1 MAENNKQKKV
11 ILLLIAGL
19 VVLVL
24 AVIALRAKPPTVA
37 IVSVAREDL
46 RETITS
52 NGKVE
57 PIAPAIAHAEF
68 PTFVEKVMAREG
80 QSVHRGQE
88 ILRLNA
94 SDIQSQL
101 AQARASLLAAKTDL
115 RNARAGGSLDE
126 IAQVRGNLQQAR
138 VDVESLERTEKT
150 LEPLVTQHA
159 ATQDELAQN
168 QTALAKARARV
179 QELEQ
184 RKEGLAQRATST
196 AESADLI
203 ATQAQGQVQAL
214 EEKLRSA
221 TVVASSDG
229 TLYSLPVRAGDYV
242 KVGDVLSE
250 MADLHNVRVRTFVD
264 EPDLGRI
271 EPNQEIQVT
280 WDAKPGRTWTGR
292 TQQIPKQVVPH
303 GMRSVGEVLCS
314 VDNGKLELLP
324 NINVEVTV
332 LILERR
338 DVVVVPRAAVR
349 EDAGKRY
356 VFVVDGEKL
365 QRREISVG
373 IASASKYE
381 VLSGLTLHDK
391 IALPGDQDLRDGMT
405 IRATEGT

>member
-19 VVLVL
+19 GVLVL
-24 AVIALRAKPPTVA
+24 AVIVLRAKPPTVA

-88 ILRLNA
+88 ILRLDA

-138 VDVESLERTEKT
+138 VDVESLERTEKA
-150 LEPLVTQHA
+150 LEQLVAQHA

-221 TVVASSDG
+221 TVVAPTDG
-229 TLYSLPVRAGDYV
+229 ILYSLPVRAGDYV

-250 MADLHNVRVRTFVD
+250 MADLHDIRVRAFVD

-338 DVVVVPRAAVR
+338 DVIVVPRAAVR
-349 EDAGKRY
+349 EGAGKRY

-405 IRATEGT
+405 IRATEGS

>member
-138 VDVESLERTEKT
+138 VDVESLERTEKA
-150 LEPLVTQHA
+150 LEQLVTQHA

-221 TVVASSDG
+221 TVVAPTDG
-229 TLYSLPVRAGDYV
+229 ILYSLPVRAGDYV

-250 MADLHNVRVRTFVD
+250 MADLHNVRVRAFVD

-338 DVVVVPRAAVR
+338 DIVVVPRAAVR

-356 VFVVDGEKL
+356 VFLFDGEKL

>member
-19 VVLVL
+19 GVLVL
-24 AVIALRAKPPTVA
+24 AVIVLRAKPPTVA

-88 ILRLNA
+88 ILRLDA

-138 VDVESLERTEKT
+138 VDVESLERTEKA
-150 LEPLVTQHA
+150 LEQLVAQHA

-221 TVVASSDG
+221 TVVAPTDG
-229 TLYSLPVRAGDYV
+229 ILYSLPVRAGDYV

-250 MADLHNVRVRTFVD
+250 MADLHDIRVRAFVD

-338 DVVVVPRAAVR
+338 DVIVVPRAAVR

-405 IRATEGT
+405 IRATEGS

>member
-1 MAENNKQKKV
+1 MAENNKQKKA

-19 VVLVL
+19 VVLAL
-24 AVIALRAKPPTVA
+24 AVLALRAKPPTVA
-37 IVSVAREDL
+37 IVNVAREDL

-88 ILRLNA
+88 ILRLDA
-94 SDIQSQL
+94 SDIRSQL

-138 VDVESLERTEKT
+138 VDVESLERTEKA
-150 LEPLVTQHA
+150 LEQLVTQHA

-168 QTALAKARARV
+168 QTALAKARARL

-184 RKEGLAQRATST
+184 RKEGLAQKATST

-221 TVVASSDG
+221 TVVAPTDG

-250 MADLHNVRVRTFVD
+250 MADLHNVRVRAFVD

-349 EDAGKRY
+349 EDDGKRY